1 MWQLKRLMYPDTA
14 TFRMANV
21 RIRIAAIFTRGG
33 GMRVDTPEIRWHYG
47 PTGLNEAVLTIDYLR
62 RPILPSAATGG
73 EIDTMSSTPV
83 AADVPSS
90 SSRSTPQQTSLP
102 TVLAT
107 AGSDKEVRLW
117 IMPID
122 DPLPVFVYTLSA
134 HDRSVNCVRFS
145 PDGSILASASDDST
159 IVLWS
164 RPKHLVDDDASS
176 WDWSTVA
183 SNSDVGRV
191 LLACGHKG
199 DITDLSW
206 SPDSQYLCSVSV
218 DNTASIWHVPT
229 AKLIEK
235 RKDHSQFVQ
244 GVAWDPLSEFLVT
257 TGNDRSARIYA
268 LHGYHGFPT
277 SGAPASKKKKCQLLH
292 TNRSLGPK
300 DCAVAVTASTVAGA
314 DTPVAHP
321 TSSDQVKAPKQL
333 LFHDDTFPS
342 FSRRPTWT
350 PDGNFCIF
358 PAGVVCHGVLSQLP
372 RPICVVDRV
381 HYADLTD
388 ISWSADGTVL
398 AAASLDGYVSLI
410 TLTEADVGAPVPP
423 EDLTRLLAAQRAKMI
438 HNMPRGRK
446 KPPATVSPA
455 PPPAPAT
462 TMPDRKD
469 TLVAKKLKPSDGA
482 TTSIRQFTT
491 VMSPDVAFD
500 SANMPMTSVPPDQ
513 SEGAL
518 PPMVHTVAV
527 RKKRKIAPVLVTAT
541 PARTVARAN
550 DSSKHSA
557 TGMAASPTKSIC
569 TSSAA
574 ATPIDLTMDASADG
588 TETIDEARNNS
599 SDT

>member
-1 MWQLKRLMYPDTA
+1 MEMWQLKRLMYPDTA

-117 IMPID
+117 IMPTD

-300 DCAVAVTASTVAGA
+300 DCAAAVTASTVA

-321 TSSDQVKAPKQL
+321 TSSDLVKAPKQL

-358 PAGVVCHGVLSQLP
+358 PAGLAPRDDSTHATPTHTAYVYARGNLLEPAFHLPGHEKGALAIRCSPVLYALRGVPTARNTFGLPYRVIFAVATLTSVAIYDSQLP

-423 EDLTRLLAAQRAKMI
+423 E
-438 HNMPRGRK
+438 
-446 KPPATVSPA
+446 
-455 PPPAPAT
+455 
-462 TMPDRKD
+462 
-469 TLVAKKLKPSDGA
+469 GA
-482 TTSIRQFTT
+482 T
-491 VMSPDVAFD
+491 AD
-500 SANMPMTSVPPDQ
+500 STWHPRLAW
-513 SEGAL
+513 L
-518 PPMVHTVAV
+518 
-527 RKKRKIAPVLVTAT
+527 
-541 PARTVARAN
+541 
-550 DSSKHSA
+550 
-557 TGMAASPTKSIC
+557 
-569 TSSAA
+569 
-574 ATPIDLTMDASADG
+574 
-588 TETIDEARNNS
+588 
-599 SDT
+599 